1 MDSFASLAPLDP
13 LYPLAPLYVAA
24 SPTSPEIDFRF
35 DHATLSIKGESYPEN
50 AAAFYGPLIARVRG
64 YLAGCDGATI
74 TVNVSLAYFNSS
86 STKMLFT
93 LFEALNQ
100 AALAGNAVR
109 LNWYHDEDDDTIL
122 EFGQELQIDFQ
133 ALDFHDHPVSN

>member
-1 MDSFASLAPLDP
+1 MEPLFI
-13 LYPLAPLYVAA
+13 AA

-35 DHATLSIKGESYPEN
+35 EQHTLSIKGESYPEN
-50 AAAFYGPLIARVRG
+50 AAAFYGPVIARVQAW
-64 YLAGCDGATI
+64 LDDCKEAEI

-93 LFEALNQ
+93 FFEALNN
-100 AALAGNAVR
+100 AAMAGNQVR

-122 EFGQELQIDFQ
+122 EFGQELQDDFG
-133 ALDFHDHPVSN
+133 ALDFHDHAVSN